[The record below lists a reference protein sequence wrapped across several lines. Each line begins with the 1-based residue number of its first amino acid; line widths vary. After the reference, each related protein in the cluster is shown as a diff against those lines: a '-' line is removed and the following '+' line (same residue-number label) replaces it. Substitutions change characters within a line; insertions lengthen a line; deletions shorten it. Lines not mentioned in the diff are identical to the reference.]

1 MPVTNYISRAELK
14 NYAGQISAAN
24 TTIDEIVDQVIEAAS
39 RGVEDYC
46 GRRRFWKDTTA
57 TPRLFVAPCG
67 SELEVDDIADWTDV
81 TIKIDSSGDQTYST
95 VWEPTQFYLEPL
107 NGEAWGLPATR
118 IRPIRSLF
126 PQQTGNIPPII
137 QVTAVWGWP
146 AVPAPV
152 KSATLM
158 VALDLLKMK
167 DAPFG
172 VAGFGEYGAVKAHQN
187 PQVAALLDEKYVKT
201 TIGIA

>member
-1 MPVTNYISRAELK
+1 MASPTNYISRAELK
-14 NYAGQISAAN
+14 NYAGQISPAN
-24 TTIDEIVDQVIEAAS
+24 TTIDEIVDQIIDSAS
-39 RGVEDYC
+39 RAVEDYC
-46 GRRRFWKDTTA
+46 GERRFWKDA
-57 TPRLFVAPCG
+57 IVSPRVYEAC
-67 SELEVDDIADWTDV
+67 SMYELEVDDIADW
-81 TIKIDSSGDQTYST
+81 ST
-95 VWEPTQFYLEPL
+95 VEVVWEPDQFYLEPL

-118 IRPIRSLF
+118 IRPVHSLF
-126 PQQTGNIPPII
+126 PLQLWSLRPLI
-137 QVTAVWGWP
+137 QVTALWGWP
-146 AVPAPV
+146 SVPAPV

-172 VAGFGEYGAVKAHQN
+172 VAGFGEYGAIKAHTN